1 MWSKLGYGRGLLQIK
16 GVAARSATF
25 GKPPGDSP
33 MTKSQVLAAALLM
46 ALPATGA
53 AAAQTARAK
62 AGERLART
70 YCAECHAVAK
80 GKSPLADA
88 PPFRELHKRYP
99 KGGGLNDL
107 LAKGMVLSVG
117 PEEEGSAPR
126 HPRMPQVR
134 LDEAQIG
141 DLTAYLES
149 IQPKGR

>member
-1 MWSKLGYGRGLLQIK
+1 
-16 GVAARSATF
+16 
-25 GKPPGDSP
+25 
-33 MTKSQVLAAALLM
+33 MTKVQAVAVALVLAVS
-46 ALPATGA
+46 PAGA
-53 AAAQTARAK
+53 QAAQTPKQA

-88 PPFRELHKRYP
+88 PPFRALHKRYP
-99 KGGGLNDL
+99 KGGGINDL

-117 PEEEGSAPR
+117 PEEEGAAAR

-149 IQPKGR
+149 LQPKRR